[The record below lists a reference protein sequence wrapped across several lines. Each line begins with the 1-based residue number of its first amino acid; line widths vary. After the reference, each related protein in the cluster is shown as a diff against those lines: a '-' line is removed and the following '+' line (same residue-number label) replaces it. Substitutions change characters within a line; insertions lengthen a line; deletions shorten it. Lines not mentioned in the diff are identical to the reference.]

1 MSQMRSLISA
11 YTEGFGLPDRPGR
24 FLEANGHTH
33 TLALAY
39 LALTL
44 DFFFCKGPIPVTR
57 VTCIYINTILSVH
70 VCF

>member
-44 DFFFCKGPIPVTR
+44 HFFCSGPIPLTR
-57 VTCIYINTILSVH
+57 VTCIYIHI
-70 VCF
+70 